1 MKPEKKPKRHR
12 QQKKEAK
19 KPLRYIS
26 SLSIAVAVLTAL
38 GSLVLGRYTGGI
50 SKRGMYNVKNTF
62 ASLRYQWQRW
72 QEKLVGYSLS
82 LEGEDGYFPESCM
95 WRISPDDDSPHDTSS
110 SKKKLAEGSS
120 PLWRVRTYEFWDE
133 DGGRWTKERP
143 VACTIEHA
151 LLSSRG
157 PESAWTNNLTT
168 NILDY
173 GEYRVMKNVWFT
185 RGDFYRLVEQ
195 PITKSPFKISSNI
208 DMYALVVNN
217 TECFKENVNVTY
229 IKGDVALVDFSYFT
243 HPTAIGHWLEYLLPM
258 MSARRIAGRL
268 QSPCAVIIMHMKRS
282 FIFEWVR
289 AALGAAFGLKKGTH
303 LPPIIFQEEVGS
315 YWNQIGMNFEGV
327 SGDEWLCF
335 ENIIAM
341 KDVIQNGTTT
351 AFGTEAQRDAHLFR
365 ERMYS
370 MYGKTLKPLPPV
382 DTNRNI
388 TLLHKSSN
396 RRITNRE
403 DLKKMLSSYGI
414 VSEVELT
421 SNVTVSA
428 QLDIMARTH
437 ILVSSHTSG
446 LANAMFLRPGA
457 LVIELVQRNWLISL
471 ENTFLRQ
478 TQTLGDVRHVRWK
491 ATRLHEGVYIDP
503 DDERLFGGELWDGEN
518 CNVEE
523 CVEAHTLVDI
533 VVNLTE
539 VESLLNANL

>member
-1 MKPEKKPKRHR
+1 MKSEKKPKRHR
-12 QQKKEAK
+12 QQQKEVK
-19 KPLRYIS
+19 KPIS
-26 SLSIAVAVLTAL
+26 TLSIAVAVLFGL
-38 GSLVLGRYTGGI
+38 GSLILGRYSGGI
-50 SKRGMYNVKNTF
+50 TIYNSISINNILP
-62 ASLRYQWQRW
+62 SLRYRW
-72 QEKLVGYSLS
+72 QSWQERLVGYRLS
-82 LEGEDGYFPESCM
+82 LEGGHGYFPESCM
-95 WRISPDDDSPHDTSS
+95 WRISPDDDSS
-110 SKKKLAEGSS
+110 GSS
-120 PLWRVRTYEFWDE
+120 NESAERRSLLWRVRRYEFWDE
-133 DGGRWTKERP
+133 KSRVWSKERP

-157 PESAWTNNLTT
+157 PGSAWTNNMTT
-168 NILDY
+168 TILDH
-173 GEYRVMKNVWFT
+173 GDYRVMKNVWFT

-195 PITKSPFKISSNI
+195 PTRTSPFKISSNM
-208 DMYALVVNN
+208 DMYTLVVKN
-217 TECFKENVNVTY
+217 TERFKENVNVTY
-229 IKGDVALVDFSYFT
+229 IKGDVAMVDFSYFT

-258 MSARRIAGRL
+258 MSARRIEGRL
-268 QSPCAVIIMHMKRS
+268 QSPQAVIIMHLKRS

-289 AALGAAFGLKKGTH
+289 AALGAAFGVKKGTH
-303 LPPIIFQEEVGS
+303 LPPIIFQEETAS
-315 YWNQIGMNFEGV
+315 YWDQIGMNFEGV

-335 ENIIAM
+335 ENIIVM

-351 AFGTEAQRDAHLFR
+351 AFGKESQRDAHLFR

-370 MYGKTLKPLPPV
+370 MYGKTLTPLPPV
-382 DTNRNI
+382 HSRRNI

-421 SNVTVSA
+421 SNITMSA
-428 QLDIMARTH
+428 QLDIMAQTH

-457 LVIELVQRNWLISL
+457 LVIEIVQRNWLISL

-478 TQTLGDVRHVRWK
+478 TETLGDVRHVRWK

-539 VESLLNANL
+539 VETLLNANL

>member
-1 MKPEKKPKRHR
+1 M
-12 QQKKEAK
+12 
-19 KPLRYIS
+19 I
-26 SLSIAVAVLTAL
+26 
-38 GSLVLGRYTGGI
+38 
-50 SKRGMYNVKNTF
+50 
-62 ASLRYQWQRW
+62 
-72 QEKLVGYSLS
+72 
-82 LEGEDGYFPESCM
+82 
-95 WRISPDDDSPHDTSS
+95 SPHDTSS

-120 PLWRVRTYEFWDE
+120 PLWRARTYEFWDE
-133 DGGRWTKERP
+133 DDGRWTKTRP
-143 VACTIEHA
+143 GHEECLVYE
-151 LLSSRG
+151 
-157 PESAWTNNLTT
+157 
-168 NILDY
+168 
-173 GEYRVMKNVWFT
+173 
-185 RGDFYRLVEQ
+185 GDFYRLVEQ

-217 TECFKENVNVTY
+217 TERFKENVNVTY

-268 QSPCAVIIMHMKRS
+268 QSPP
-282 FIFEWVR
+282 
-289 AALGAAFGLKKGTH
+289 AFGLKKGTH
-303 LPPIIFQEEVGS
+303 LPPLIFQEEVGS

-351 AFGTEAQRDAHLFR
+351 AFGTARHDARLFR

-421 SNVTVSA
+421 SNVTLSA